1 MLTPQEISDQIE
13 IEQVLNR
20 YFRAIDTKD
29 WALLDSVFAPAAGLR
44 LFSRITSDMIYSS
57 TLTR

>member
-20 YFRAIDTKD
+20 YFRAIDTRTGRC
-29 WALLDSVFAPAAGLR
+29 STPY
-44 LFSRITSDMIYSS
+44 SRVTRPS
-57 TLTR
+57 TTPPPVN